1 MSATISFF
9 KCYLKIP
16 FSSIGGWFFP
26 TNRKK
31 SKESCAKR
39 FKAWYKQKFNL
50 NYWNEN
56 KTVIC
61 FLLFMYAANIAIWV
75 ERTIFWI
82 RQKDI
87 QPIARMYNS
96 TLPNIP
102 YILARAPGIHGIK
115 LQQRIFQESE
125 LHPSIRLILF
135 SIL

>member
-1 MSATISFF
+1 MSSTILFF
-9 KCYLKIP
+9 KCYLKKL
-16 FSSIGGWFFP
+16 FRSIGGWFFP

-82 RQKDI
+82 RLKDVE
-87 QPIARMYNS
+87 PIARMYNS

-102 YILARAPGIHGIK
+102 YILARAPGIQVIK
-115 LQQRIFQESE
+115 LQ
-125 LHPSIRLILF
+125 RLIYLE
-135 SIL
+135 I